1 MWSANGCGPTIIGR
15 WWLWSDVVGRRVSDP
30 ANPRLTDA
38 DPCLQAFFPH
48 LTHDR
53 PMPPSLFPH
62 YPTFSHALG
71 FDLQVMGL
79 YRGSDLVIFWWVCDL
94 VLGDGFVIWF
104 WVVGLWFGFW
114 MGMVCGEPVVVGNLF
129 NGFLQWTDG
138 GWVWVLW
145 FGFRFGFGFGFV
157 IWFWV
162 CFCLWF

>member
-1 MWSANGCGPTIIGR
+1 M
-15 WWLWSDVVGRRVSDP
+15 WSDVVGRRVSDP

-48 LTHDR
+48 LTHAR

-94 VLGDGFVIWF
+94 VLGGGFVIWF
-104 WVVGLWFGFW
+104 LDGYGLWWTSG
-114 MGMVCGEPVVVGNLF
+114 GGYLF

-138 GWVWVLW
+138 GWV
-145 FGFRFGFGFGFV
+145 
-157 IWFWV
+157 
-162 CFCLWF
+162 